1 MLHKEVDL
9 YFIFLQRTVLTEDQ
23 HLTAFFPCLH
33 NHTLDKTVQ
42 SMILYDIT
50 NIFSAEMVFCYQ
62 NCSDLGVVHK
72 LRLQDQVGRWS
83 KNVTVHSIEIVNTGG

>member
-33 NHTLDKTVQ
+33 NIPSAADKTVQ

-50 NIFSAEMVFCYQ
+50 IIFSAEMVFCYK
-62 NCSDLGVVHK
+62 NCSSDQKKFLKFEAEGQEFAK
-72 LRLQDQVGRWS
+72 ILRLLEQFV
-83 KNVTVHSIEIVNTGG
+83 

>member
-33 NHTLDKTVQ
+33 NIPSAADETVQ

-50 NIFSAEMVFCYQ
+50 IIF
-62 NCSDLGVVHK
+62 
-72 LRLQDQVGRWS
+72 LQKWYF
-83 KNVTVHSIEIVNTGG
+83 VTKIVLVIEKKI